1 MLPSERLTSGQ
12 LNGHLGVNYSKWT
25 KSAAG
30 C

>member
-12 LNGHLGVNYSKWT
+12 LIGHLGLNFPKWT
-25 KSAAG
+25 KSAAA

>member
-1 MLPSERLTSGQ
+1 MVPSERLTSGQ
-12 LNGHLGVNYSKWT
+12 LNGHFGVNCAKWT